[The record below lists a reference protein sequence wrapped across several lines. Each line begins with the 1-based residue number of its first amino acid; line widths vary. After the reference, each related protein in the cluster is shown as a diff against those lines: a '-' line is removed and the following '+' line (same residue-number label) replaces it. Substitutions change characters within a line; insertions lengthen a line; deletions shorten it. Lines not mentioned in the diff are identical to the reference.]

1 MWDRAG
7 ASIAKVRRRRRGPA
21 PLCGSPLL
29 VGSCNAFSGEPR
41 GDAAASS
48 GFSRAG
54 EGMGRPKGGFASVSK
69 PPDWNKC
76 TVALALSRALRA
88 TSCSLSLVAT
98 LTVLAFFFP
107 ADPFRPPPPCLAAVF
122 AWRGGVLARA
132 GVSRNLKLNKV
143 ENRETPAS
151 GVVSLAVWVGFGRM
165 VGTQVKNEKSLTGKM
180 KMIYWGGVG
189 GGE

>member
-88 TSCSLSLVAT
+88 TSCSLSLSRSHPHCSS
-98 LTVLAFFFP
+98 LFFP
-107 ADPFRPPPPCLAAVF
+107 CRPLPPPPPAPCLAAVF

-143 ENRETPAS
+143 EN
-151 GVVSLAVWVGFGRM
+151 
-165 VGTQVKNEKSLTGKM
+165 
-180 KMIYWGGVG
+180 
-189 GGE
+189 

>member
-21 PLCGSPLL
+21 PSCGSPPL

-41 GDAAASS
+41 GDAAASP

-76 TVALALSRALRA
+76 TVALALARAVRA

-98 LTVLAFFFP
+98 LTVLAFFP
-107 ADPFRPPPPCLAAVF
+107 LQTPTPMPGYRLCLEG
-122 AWRGGVLARA
+122 WGAR
-132 GVSRNLKLNKV
+132 K
-143 ENRETPAS
+143 
-151 GVVSLAVWVGFGRM
+151 
-165 VGTQVKNEKSLTGKM
+165 
-180 KMIYWGGVG
+180 G
-189 GGE
+189 GGLVEPQAE

>member
-21 PLCGSPLL
+21 PSCGSPPP

-98 LTVLAFFFP
+98 LTVLAFFSC
-107 ADPFRPPPPCLAAVF
+107 RPLPPR
-122 AWRGGVLARA
+122 AWL
-132 GVSRNLKLNKV
+132 
-143 ENRETPAS
+143 P
-151 GVVSLAVWVGFGRM
+151 SLP
-165 VGTQVKNEKSLTGKM
+165 
-180 KMIYWGGVG
+180 GGVG
-189 GGE
+189 CSQGRGSRGTSS